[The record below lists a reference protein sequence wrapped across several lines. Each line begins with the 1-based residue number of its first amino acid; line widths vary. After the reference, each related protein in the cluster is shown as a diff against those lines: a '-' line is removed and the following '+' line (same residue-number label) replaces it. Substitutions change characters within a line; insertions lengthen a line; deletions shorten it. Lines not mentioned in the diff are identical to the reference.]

1 PHEHRIGHRRRRA
14 DGTGGS
20 GCRSRRCSVGRL
32 STPRAPR
39 GTHRARPFNHPRHRR
54 IEAPMP
60 PDEGPPMSRYAT
72 LALLL
77 LATASAPALADECAH
92 SAPRNLDLDFAGVKS
107 VLFEIGP
114 HKLRVEA
121 VPAASGKVAGRA
133 CASDPGHLERLT
145 LAQERSGDKLV
156 VRLQRDDGW
165 SGLSFGKRYRYA
177 YLELDANVPDNV
189 LVQLDVGS
197 GDAWATGAAALSAD
211 VGSGDVD
218 LRRTRGRVTAKV
230 GSGDVRVDD
239 AGSLHVLSIGSG
251 DVEAANVRGD
261 ADVGSIGSGDF
272 RLRRADGSVKI
283 GSIGSGDAELSDIGG
298 SVHVGSIG
306 SGDLDINGVDGDLV
320 VASVG
325 SGDIDHGGVRGKVD
339 VPRKR

>member
-1 PHEHRIGHRRRRA
+1 
-14 DGTGGS
+14 
-20 GCRSRRCSVGRL
+20 
-32 STPRAPR
+32 
-39 GTHRARPFNHPRHRR
+39 
-54 IEAPMP
+54 
-60 PDEGPPMSRYAT
+60 MSRYAT

-92 SAPRNLDLDFAGVKS
+92 SAPHTLDLDFAGVKS

-121 VPAASGKVAGRA
+121 APVASGKVAGRA
-133 CASDPGHLERLT
+133 CASDPGYLEHLS
-145 LAQERSGDKLV
+145 LAQERSGNKLV
-156 VRLQRDDGW
+156 VRLRRDDGW
-165 SGLSFGKRYRYA
+165 SGLSFGKRYA
-177 YLELDANVPDNV
+177 YLELDANVPDSV

-218 LRRTRGRVTAKV
+218 LRRTQGRVSAKV
-230 GSGDVRVDD
+230 GSGDIRVDD

-261 ADVGSIGSGDF
+261 VEVGSIGSGDF

-306 SGDLDINGVDGDLV
+306 SGDLDINGVGGDLV
-320 VASVG
+320 VSSVG

>member
-1 PHEHRIGHRRRRA
+1 
-14 DGTGGS
+14 
-20 GCRSRRCSVGRL
+20 
-32 STPRAPR
+32 
-39 GTHRARPFNHPRHRR
+39 
-54 IEAPMP
+54 
-60 PDEGPPMSRYAT
+60 MSRHAT

-92 SAPRNLDLDFAGVKS
+92 GAPRNLDLDFRGVKS
-107 VLFEIGP
+107 VLFDIGP

-121 VPAASGKVAGRA
+121 APAASGKVTGRA
-133 CASDPGHLERLT
+133 CASDAGHLERLT

-156 VRLQRDDGW
+156 VRLQRDPGW
-165 SGLSFGKRYRYA
+165 SGLAFGKRYA
-177 YLELDANVPDNV
+177 YLELDANVPDSV

-197 GDAWATGAAALSAD
+197 GDAWATGASALSAD

-251 DVEAANVRGD
+251 DVEAANLRGD
-261 ADVGSIGSGDF
+261 VEVGSIGSGDF
-272 RLRRADGSVKI
+272 SLRRADGSVKI
-283 GSIGSGDAELSDIGG
+283 GSIGSGDAELADVGG
-298 SVHVGSIG
+298 SVQVGSIG
-306 SGDLDINGVDGDLV
+306 SGDLDVSGVGGDLV
-320 VASVG
+320 VSSVG
-325 SGDIDHGGVRGKVD
+325 SGDIDHGGVRGSVD